1 MKNRKKVRIKT
12 HIIPKQKELL
22 QQIQNS
28 TQNQSPHI
36 SPQNSPQNSPPH
48 KRLPQTKPE
57 TKSSPNQVPK
67 TAIDKK
73 FNHTSRNFHLKFQIS
88 TKKNKL

>member
-1 MKNRKKVRIKT
+1 MKNKKKVRIKT

-22 QQIQNS
+22 QHIQNS
-28 TQNQSPHI
+28 TQIQSPTPYQ
-36 SPQNSPQNSPPH
+36 SSKQSPH